1 MPGPISNNRVTT
13 PQTTSTTSTTAT
25 SSTTVTTPAAPAAPA
40 APANPAW
47 APRGSTALG
56 GRVGRNDPDGM
67 VNRVQIPVSAP
78 MHRKGVATF
87 EGAKLKPEV
96 LERAFGGIKAEDFG
110 TTRVKLPGMG
120 GPGKE
125 FTVRDMQYDLG
136 GGKLGMRMVPVKD
149 NDPAGNKAM
158 DDLIR
163 KESKLG
169 PNEPIFTLV
178 AYLHPE
184 KHTGSIKELGDTM
197 LKTEMGNTHTGAYV
211 GGGKTTNSPENYHGK
226 TWQVKGYPANVQV
239 ISLANTPQGTLNKNL
254 LAADSVLNNGVKF
267 PPDYKNDPFKTV
279 DLNTTL
285 MFYRDW
291 IKGEA
296 YLKDDPSWHT
306 YCAEH
311 KTIVTNVGLNVP
323 HNENS
328 FKEIFGADEGA
339 TLWGQFKDKFKAA
352 NGREFTAAD
361 ETHFE
366 PLWKKEG
373 LKPEQIRAPSKAEYD
388 AHQAAR
394 FDGTLKSGAYR
405 GYEPLPVGRSLAWK
419 PESTADLIKNFME
432 TYAPFKEVGGVI
444 SSAAI
449 LSFKQ
454 VAMERMGIS
463 DADFMKL
470 AKPLLQE
477 MMAAEALAR
486 APTDPAKL
494 PEWSQQTTG
503 ALYVGLGGKP
513 QDFAPG
519 GTVNPALMG
528 LAKELM
534 GKVPTALAQLPKV
547 ANLDAGK
554 RNDYAN
560 GWMRRNIQ
568 DELAAA
574 RGAMV
579 SDPGKTEFYSPPAI
593 TNRVVNG
600 IVDSNRFVNIR
611 VVATAVDA
619 SEVQ

>member
-13 PQTTSTTSTTAT
+13 PQTTSTTATTN
-25 SSTTVTTPAAPAAPA
+25 TTTPTPATPAAPAAPGTPGW
-40 APANPAW
+40 APAA
-47 APRGSTALG
+47 TTG
-56 GRVGRNDPDGM
+56 GRAPAATDGM
-67 VNRVQIPVSAP
+67 SNRVQIPLSAP
-78 MHRKGVATF
+78 IHKKGPATF
-87 EGAKLKPEV
+87 EGAKLKADV
-96 LERAFGGIKAEDFG
+96 LAGAYAGIKAEDFG
-110 TTRVKLPGMG
+110 TTKVKLPGMG

-125 FTVRDMQYDLG
+125 FTVRDLQYDLG
-136 GGKLGMRMVPVKD
+136 GGKVGMRFVPVKD
-149 NDPAGNKAM
+149 NDAASSKAM
-158 DDLIR
+158 DDLLR

-169 PNEPIFTLV
+169 PNDPIFTLV
-178 AYLHPE
+178 AYIHPE

-197 LKTEMGNTHTGAYV
+197 LKTEMGNTHLGAYV
-211 GGGKTTNSPENYHGK
+211 GGSKTTNSPESYHGN
-226 TWQVKGYPANVQV
+226 TWEVKGYPANVQV
-239 ISLANTPQGTLNKNL
+239 VSLTGVPQGELNKNM
-254 LAADSVLNNGVKF
+254 LAADSVLNKGVKF
-267 PPDYKNDPFKTV
+267 PPDYKNDPMKTV

-291 IKGEA
+291 IKDEPH
-296 YLKDDPSWHT
+296 LKNDPKWFT

-311 KTIVTNVGLNVP
+311 KTIVTNIGLNVP

-328 FKEIFGADEGA
+328 FKEIFGAAEGSK
-339 TLWGQFKDKFKAA
+339 LWGQFKDKFKAA
-352 NGREFTAAD
+352 NGREFTPAD

-373 LKPEQIRAPSKAEYD
+373 IKAEQLHVPTKAEYD
-388 AHQAAR
+388 GYQAAR
-394 FDGTLKSGAYR
+394 FDGTLKSGAYH
-405 GYEPLPVGRSLAWK
+405 GYEPLPVGRAMAWK
-419 PESTADLIKNFME
+419 PESTADLLKNFME

-449 LSFKQ
+449 LGFKP
-454 VAMERMGIS
+454 VAMERMGIT

-513 QDFAPG
+513 ADFAPG

-534 GKVPTALAQLPKV
+534 GKVPGALAQLPKV
-547 ANLDAGK
+547 ATMDAGK

-560 GWMRRNIQ
+560 GWMRKNIQ

-574 RGAMV
+574 RSQMV
-579 SDPGKTEFYSPPAI
+579 SDPNKTEFYSPPAI
-593 TNRVVNG
+593 TNRVANG
-600 IVDSNRFVNIR
+600 IVDSNRFVKIK
-611 VVATAVDA
+611 VIATAVDA

>member
-1 MPGPISNNRVTT
+1 MPGPITNNRVTT
-13 PQTTSTTSTTAT
+13 PQTTNTTAT
-25 SSTTVTTPAAPAAPA
+25 TNTTTPTPATPA
-40 APANPAW
+40 TPTTPTTPGW
-47 APRGSTALG
+47 APQAPTG
-56 GRVGRNDPDGM
+56 GRVPRNDPDGM
-67 VNRVQIPVSAP
+67 VNRVQIPQSAP
-78 MHRKGVATF
+78 MHKKGTATF

-96 LERAFGGIKAEDFG
+96 LQNSFGGIKAEDFG
-110 TTRVKLPGMG
+110 TTKVKLPGMG

-136 GGKLGMRMVPVKD
+136 GGKVGMRLVPVKD
-149 NDPAGNKAM
+149 NDPAANKAM

-169 PNEPIFTLV
+169 PNDPIFTLV
-178 AYLHPE
+178 AYIHPE
-184 KHTGSIKELGDTM
+184 KHAGSIKELGDTM

-211 GGGKTTNSPENYHGK
+211 GGGKTTNSPETYHGK
-226 TWQVKGYPANVQV
+226 TWQVKGYPANVQT
-239 ISLANTPQGTLNKNL
+239 ISLAGVPQGELNKNL
-254 LAADSVLNNGVKF
+254 LAADNVLNNGVKF

-279 DLNTTL
+279 DINTTL

-291 IKGEA
+291 IKGES
-296 YLKDDPSWHT
+296 YLKDDPQWHT

-311 KTIVTNVGLNVP
+311 KTIVTNIGLNVP

-328 FKEIFGADEGA
+328 FKEIFGADEGSK
-339 TLWGQFKDKFKAA
+339 LWGQFKEKYEAA
-352 NGREFTAAD
+352 NGRPFTAAD

-394 FDGTLKSGAYR
+394 FDGTLKSGAYQ

-419 PESTADLIKNFME
+419 PESTADLVKNFME

-449 LSFKQ
+449 LSFKP

-463 DADFMKL
+463 DAEFMKL

-513 QDFAPG
+513 ADFAPG

-534 GKVPTALAQLPKV
+534 GKVPGALAQLPKV
-547 ANLDAGK
+547 ANMDAGK

-560 GWMRRNIQ
+560 GWMRKNIQ

-579 SDPGKTEFYSPPAI
+579 SDPGKTEYYSPPAI
-593 TNRVVNG
+593 TNRVANG
-600 IVDSNRFVNIR
+600 IVDSNRFVKIK
-611 VVATAVDA
+611 VIATAVDA